1 MWRARLTA
9 TDQKIWNVLARGD
22 ASQTAN
28 QQCAGNKIDN
38 MSPTSCWTLQVWDNL
53 KEKE

>member
-1 MWRARLTA
+1 MWRARLAA

-28 QQCAGNKIDN
+28 KIDK